1 MKNSLNVFSLF
12 IIILFSINISLIND
26 LSANEVDE
34 IIVKG
39 ARIETPASNFGSSIF
54 ILNSEDIRLRGIRS
68 AIDAISSSPG
78 VTTKK
83 NGSFGGVG
91 SVRIRGASS
100 SQTLVLVDG
109 VPVNDASSP
118 GGGYNFEYLD
128 TSNIERIEVLRG
140 SQSTLWGSDAIGGVV
155 NIFTKSAKDNSVN
168 ILSETGSFGLRK
180 INSEFGLV
188 SNFGKFLFLVDDTS
202 LDGISKADRKD
213 GNIEKDGF
221 ETNSY
226 SFKGN
231 TEVNN
236 IEIKGLLSYI
246 KSDVEYDSFGF
257 VTGVQDGDERS
268 ITEEFTGNLTI
279 KFNLFGEKLEN
290 TFSFNQSDISRD
302 YFTDNNLTFGAD
314 GDRKLY
320 RYQGNTGFGK
330 YNKIAF
336 GFEKEES
343 SVSLDKLSIDSLF
356 LLYQFQPI
364 KDLVVSAGIRN
375 DDNKGFSS
383 KTTRKI
389 AAAYKISENIS
400 IKSSWGEGFK
410 VPTIFQTTFF
420 CCGANSAN
428 TNIRPEVSTSYDLG
442 FDFSLKDKFS
452 FSFIYFKQDVNNQ
465 INFSFS
471 LGGYENIDFVESDGF
486 EISSNSKVSETVNL
500 FINYSYIDS
509 IDGNGLRLINIPKD
523 SGELVLTY
531 APSSKLSG
539 SMALKYNG
547 SEISTYGNLN
557 SWSRVDIN
565 LFYKLNNF
573 SEVYFRVENLFDEDY
588 QQVFGYGTPDRSG
601 LVGIKL
607 TF

>member
-155 NIFTKSAKDNSVN
+155 NIFTKSAEDNSVN

-279 KFNLFGEKLEN
+279 RFNLFGEKLEN

-531 APSSKLSG
+531 APFSKLSG

-601 LVGIKL
+601 LVGIKV

>member
-1 MKNSLNVFSLF
+1 MKNFLNKLFLF
-12 IIILFSINISLIND
+12 IIFSTSIFSLS
-26 LSANEVDE
+26 SAFSSEVKE

-39 ARIETPASNFGSSIF
+39 ARIETSEGNFGSSIF
-54 ILNSEDIRLRGIRS
+54 ILNSEEMRLRGIRS

-128 TSNIERIEVLRG
+128 ISNIERIEVLRG

-155 NIFTKSAKDNSVN
+155 NIFTKSAEDNSVN
-168 ILSETGSFGLRK
+168 ILSETGSFGLKK

-188 SNFGKFLFLVDDTS
+188 SNFGKFLFLFDDTS
-202 LDGISKADRKD
+202 FGGISKADRKD

-226 SFKGN
+226 SIKGN
-231 TEVNN
+231 TELNN

-389 AAAYKISENIS
+389 AAAFKISENIS

-452 FSFIYFKQDVNNQ
+452 FSLIYFKQDVNNQ

-486 EISSNSKVSETVNL
+486 EISTNSKVSETVNL

-509 IDGNGLRLINIPKD
+509 IDGNGLRLINIPKN

-531 APSSKLSG
+531 EPSSKLSG

-601 LVGIKL
+601 LVGIKV

>member
-1 MKNSLNVFSLF
+1 MKFFLSASCLF
-12 IIILFSINISLIND
+12 IIILFSINIFLIND
-26 LSANEVDE
+26 LSANKVDE

-68 AIDAISSSPG
+68 AIDAISYSPG

-128 TSNIERIEVLRG
+128 TSNIDRIEVLRG

-155 NIFTKSAKDNSVN
+155 NIFTKSAEDNSIN
-168 ILSETGSFGLRK
+168 ILSETGSFGLKK

-188 SNFGKFLFLVDDTS
+188 SNFGKFLFLVNDTS
-202 LDGISKADRKD
+202 LDGISKADKKD

-221 ETNSY
+221 EKNSY

-231 TEVNN
+231 MKVNN

-268 ITEEFTGNLTI
+268 ITEEFTGNITI

-320 RYQGNTGFGK
+320 RYQGNAGFGNH
-330 YNKIAF
+330 NKIAF

-364 KDLVVSAGIRN
+364 KNLVVSAGIRN

-420 CCGANSAN
+420 CCGAKSAN

-452 FSFIYFKQDVNNQ
+452 FSLIYFKQDVNNQ
-465 INFSFS
+465 INFSFG

-486 EISSNSKVSETVNL
+486 EISTNSKVSETVNL
-500 FINYSYIDS
+500 SINYSYIDS

-531 APSSKLSG
+531 EPASKISG

-601 LVGIKL
+601 LAGIKV

>member
-100 SQTLVLVDG
+100 SQTLVLIDG

-155 NIFTKSAKDNSVN
+155 NIFTKSAEDNSVN

-557 SWSRVDIN
+557 SWSRIDIN

-601 LVGIKL
+601 LVGIKVN
-607 TF
+607 F

>member
-12 IIILFSINISLIND
+12 IIILFSINISLINN
-26 LSANEVDE
+26 LFANEVDE

-155 NIFTKSAKDNSVN
+155 NIFTKSAEDNSVN

-231 TEVNN
+231 MEVNN
-236 IEIKGLLSYI
+236 IKIKGLLSYI

-279 KFNLFGEKLEN
+279 KFNLFGKKLEN

-343 SVSLDKLSIDSLF
+343 NVSLDKLLIDSLF

-452 FSFIYFKQDVNNQ
+452 FSLIYFKQDVNNQ

-573 SEVYFRVENLFDEDY
+573 SEIYFRVENLFDEDY
-588 QQVFGYGTPDRSG
+588 QQVFGYGTPERYG
-601 LVGIKL
+601 LVGIKV

>member
-1 MKNSLNVFSLF
+1 MKFFLSASCLF
-12 IIILFSINISLIND
+12 IIILFSINIFLIND
-26 LSANEVDE
+26 LSANKVDE

-68 AIDAISSSPG
+68 AIDAISYSPG

-128 TSNIERIEVLRG
+128 TSNIDRIEVLRG

-155 NIFTKSAKDNSVN
+155 NIFTKSAEDNSIN
-168 ILSETGSFGLRK
+168 ILSETGSFGLKK

-188 SNFGKFLFLVDDTS
+188 SNFGKFLFLVNDTS
-202 LDGISKADRKD
+202 LDGISKADKKD

-221 ETNSY
+221 EKNSY

-231 TEVNN
+231 MKVNN

-320 RYQGNTGFGK
+320 RYQGNAGFGNH
-330 YNKIAF
+330 NKIAF

-364 KDLVVSAGIRN
+364 KNLVVSAGIRN

-420 CCGANSAN
+420 CCGAKSAN

-452 FSFIYFKQDVNNQ
+452 FSLIYFKQDVNNQ
-465 INFSFS
+465 INFSFG

-486 EISSNSKVSETVNL
+486 EISTNSKVSETVNL

-531 APSSKLSG
+531 EPASKISG

-601 LVGIKL
+601 LAGIKV

>member
-1 MKNSLNVFSLF
+1 M
-12 IIILFSINISLIND
+12 
-26 LSANEVDE
+26 
-34 IIVKG
+34 
-39 ARIETPASNFGSSIF
+39 
-54 ILNSEDIRLRGIRS
+54 
-68 AIDAISSSPG
+68 
-78 VTTKK
+78 
-83 NGSFGGVG
+83 
-91 SVRIRGASS
+91 
-100 SQTLVLVDG
+100 
-109 VPVNDASSP
+109 
-118 GGGYNFEYLD
+118 
-128 TSNIERIEVLRG
+128 
-140 SQSTLWGSDAIGGVV
+140 
-155 NIFTKSAKDNSVN
+155 
-168 ILSETGSFGLRK
+168 
-180 INSEFGLV
+180 
-188 SNFGKFLFLVDDTS
+188 
-202 LDGISKADRKD
+202 
-213 GNIEKDGF
+213 
-221 ETNSY
+221 
-226 SFKGN
+226 
-231 TEVNN
+231 
-236 IEIKGLLSYI
+236 
-246 KSDVEYDSFGF
+246 
-257 VTGVQDGDERS
+257 
-268 ITEEFTGNLTI
+268 
-279 KFNLFGEKLEN
+279 FGEKLEN

-601 LVGIKL
+601 LVGIKV

>member
-1 MKNSLNVFSLF
+1 MKFFLSASCLF
-12 IIILFSINISLIND
+12 IIILFSINIFLIND
-26 LSANEVDE
+26 LSANKVDE

-68 AIDAISSSPG
+68 VIDAISYSPG

-128 TSNIERIEVLRG
+128 TSNIGRIEVLRG

-155 NIFTKSAKDNSVN
+155 NIFTKSAEDNSIN
-168 ILSETGSFGLRK
+168 ILSETGSFGLKK

-188 SNFGKFLFLVDDTS
+188 SNFGKFLFLVNDTS
-202 LDGISKADRKD
+202 LDGISKADKKD

-221 ETNSY
+221 EKNSY

-231 TEVNN
+231 MKVNN
-236 IEIKGLLSYI
+236 IEIRGLLSYI

-268 ITEEFTGNLTI
+268 ITEEFKGNLTI

-320 RYQGNTGFGK
+320 RYQGNAGFGN

-364 KDLVVSAGIRN
+364 KNLVVSAGIRN

-420 CCGANSAN
+420 CCGAKSAN

-452 FSFIYFKQDVNNQ
+452 FSLIYFKQDVNNQ
-465 INFSFS
+465 INFSFG

-486 EISSNSKVSETVNL
+486 EISTNSKVSETVNL

-531 APSSKLSG
+531 EPASKISG

-601 LVGIKL
+601 LAGIKV

>member
-1 MKNSLNVFSLF
+1 MKFFLSASCLF
-12 IIILFSINISLIND
+12 IIILFSINIFLIND
-26 LSANEVDE
+26 LSANKVDE

-68 AIDAISSSPG
+68 AIDAISYSPG

-128 TSNIERIEVLRG
+128 TSNIDRIEVLRG

-155 NIFTKSAKDNSVN
+155 NIFTKSAEDNSIN
-168 ILSETGSFGLRK
+168 ILSETGSFGLKK

-188 SNFGKFLFLVDDTS
+188 SNFGKFLFSVNDTS
-202 LDGISKADRKD
+202 LDGISKADKKD

-221 ETNSY
+221 EKNSY

-231 TEVNN
+231 MKVNN

-320 RYQGNTGFGK
+320 RYQGNAGFGNH
-330 YNKIAF
+330 NKIAF

-364 KDLVVSAGIRN
+364 KNLVVSAGIRN

-420 CCGANSAN
+420 CCGAKSAN

-452 FSFIYFKQDVNNQ
+452 FSLIYFKQDVNNQ
-465 INFSFS
+465 INFSFG

-486 EISSNSKVSETVNL
+486 EISTNSKVSETVNL

-509 IDGNGLRLINIPKD
+509 IGGNGLRLINIPKD

-531 APSSKLSG
+531 EPASKISG

-601 LVGIKL
+601 LAGIKV

>member
-1 MKNSLNVFSLF
+1 MKFFLSASCLF
-12 IIILFSINISLIND
+12 IIILFSINIFLIND
-26 LSANEVDE
+26 LSANKVDE

-68 AIDAISSSPG
+68 AIDAISYSPG

-128 TSNIERIEVLRG
+128 TSNIDRIEVLRG

-155 NIFTKSAKDNSVN
+155 NIFTKSAEDNSIN
-168 ILSETGSFGLRK
+168 ILSETGSFGLKK

-188 SNFGKFLFLVDDTS
+188 SNFGKFLFLVNDTS
-202 LDGISKADRKD
+202 LDGISKADKKD

-221 ETNSY
+221 EKNSY

-231 TEVNN
+231 MKVNN

-314 GDRKLY
+314 GDRKMY
-320 RYQGNTGFGK
+320 RYQGNAGFGN

-364 KDLVVSAGIRN
+364 KNLVVSAGIRN

-420 CCGANSAN
+420 CCGAKSAN

-452 FSFIYFKQDVNNQ
+452 FSLIYFKQDVNNQ
-465 INFSFS
+465 INFSFG

-486 EISSNSKVSETVNL
+486 EISTNSKVSETVNL

-531 APSSKLSG
+531 ELASKISG

-601 LVGIKL
+601 LAGIKV

>member
-155 NIFTKSAKDNSVN
+155 NIFTKSAEDNSVN

-531 APSSKLSG
+531 APFSKLSG

-601 LVGIKL
+601 LVGIKV

>member
-1 MKNSLNVFSLF
+1 MKFFLSASCLF
-12 IIILFSINISLIND
+12 IIILFSINIFLIND
-26 LSANEVDE
+26 LSANKVDE

-68 AIDAISSSPG
+68 AIDAISYSPG

-128 TSNIERIEVLRG
+128 TSNIDRIEVLRG

-155 NIFTKSAKDNSVN
+155 NIFTKSAEDNSIN
-168 ILSETGSFGLRK
+168 ILSETGSFGLKK

-188 SNFGKFLFLVDDTS
+188 SNFGKFLFLVNDTS
-202 LDGISKADRKD
+202 LDGISKADKKD

-221 ETNSY
+221 EKNSY

-231 TEVNN
+231 MKVNN
-236 IEIKGLLSYI
+236 IEIRGLLAYI

-268 ITEEFTGNLTI
+268 ITEEFTGNITI

-320 RYQGNTGFGK
+320 RYQGNAGFGNH
-330 YNKIAF
+330 NKIAF

-364 KDLVVSAGIRN
+364 KNLVVSAGIRN

-420 CCGANSAN
+420 CCGAKSAN

-452 FSFIYFKQDVNNQ
+452 FSLIYFKQDVNNQ
-465 INFSFS
+465 INFSFG

-486 EISSNSKVSETVNL
+486 EISTNSKVSETVNL
-500 FINYSYIDS
+500 SINYSYIDS

-531 APSSKLSG
+531 EPASKISG

-601 LVGIKL
+601 LAGIKV

>member
-39 ARIETPASNFGSSIF
+39 ARIETPATNFGSSIF

-128 TSNIERIEVLRG
+128 TYNIERIEVLRG
-140 SQSTLWGSDAIGGVV
+140 SQSTLWGSDAIGGVI
-155 NIFTKSAKDNSVN
+155 NIFTKSAEDNSVN

-188 SNFGKFLFLVDDTS
+188 SNFGKFLFLVGDTS

-221 ETNSY
+221 ETSSY

-236 IEIKGLLSYI
+236 IKIKGLLSYI

-343 SVSLDKLSIDSLF
+343 SVSLDKLAIDSLF

-452 FSFIYFKQDVNNQ
+452 FSLIYFKQDVNNQ

-601 LVGIKL
+601 LVGIKV

>member
-155 NIFTKSAKDNSVN
+155 NIFTKSAEDNSVN

-531 APSSKLSG
+531 APSLKLSG
-539 SMALKYNG
+539 SIALKYNG

-601 LVGIKL
+601 LVGIKV

>member
-54 ILNSEDIRLRGIRS
+54 ILNSDDIRLRGIRS

-155 NIFTKSAKDNSVN
+155 NIFTKSAEDNSVN
-168 ILSETGSFGLRK
+168 IVSETGSFGLRK

-231 TEVNN
+231 TEINN

-389 AAAYKISENIS
+389 AAAYKISDNIS

-452 FSFIYFKQDVNNQ
+452 FSLIYFKQDVNNQ

-500 FINYSYIDS
+500 FVNYSYIDS

-573 SEVYFRVENLFDEDY
+573 SEVYFRLENLFDEDY

-601 LVGIKL
+601 LVGIKV

>member
-1 MKNSLNVFSLF
+1 MKSFLNTACLF
-12 IIILFSINISLIND
+12 VIILFSINIFLVND

-39 ARIETPASNFGSSIF
+39 ARIETPVRNFGSSIF

-78 VTTKK
+78 VTSKK

-91 SVRIRGASS
+91 SVRIRGAAS

-155 NIFTKSAKDNSVN
+155 NIFTKSAEDNSVN
-168 ILSETGSFGLRK
+168 ILSETGSFGLKK

-188 SNFGKFLFLVDDTS
+188 SNVGKFLFLIDETS
-202 LDGISKADRKD
+202 LDGISKADKKD

-226 SFKGN
+226 SFKGDI
-231 TEVNN
+231 EVNN

-268 ITEEFTGNLTI
+268 ITEEFTGNFTI
-279 KFNLFGEKLEN
+279 KFNLFGDKLEN
-290 TFSFNQSDISRD
+290 TFSLNQSDISRD

-314 GDRKLY
+314 GDRRLY
-320 RYQGNTGFGK
+320 RYQGNTEFGK
-330 YNKIAF
+330 FNKIAF

-356 LLYQFQPI
+356 FLYQFQPI
-364 KDLVVSAGIRN
+364 EDLFVSVGIRN
-375 DDNKGFSS
+375 DDNKGFNS

-389 AAAYKISENIS
+389 AAAYKITENIS

-420 CCGANSAN
+420 CCGAKSAN
-428 TNIRPEVSTSYDLG
+428 INIRPEESTSYDLG
-442 FDFSLKDKFS
+442 FDFILKDKFS
-452 FSFIYFKQDVNNQ
+452 FSLTYFKQDVNNQ
-465 INFSFS
+465 INFSFG

-486 EISSNSKVSETVNL
+486 EISTNSKISETINL

-509 IDGNGLRLINIPKD
+509 IDGSGLRLINIPKD

-531 APSSKLSG
+531 EPSSKLSG
-539 SMALKYNG
+539 SMTLKYNG

-557 SWSRVDIN
+557 SWSRADIN

-573 SEVYFRVENLFDEDY
+573 SEVYFRVENLFDENY
-588 QQVFGYGTPDRSG
+588 QQVYGYGTPNRSG
-601 LVGIKL
+601 LVGIKVN
-607 TF
+607 F

>member
-1 MKNSLNVFSLF
+1 MKNSLNVFSLY

-78 VTTKK
+78 VTAKK

-155 NIFTKSAKDNSVN
+155 NIFTKSAEDNSVN

-180 INSEFGLV
+180 LNSEFGLV
-188 SNFGKFLFLVDDTS
+188 SNLGKFLFLVDDTS

-231 TEVNN
+231 IEVNN

-279 KFNLFGEKLEN
+279 KFNSFGEKLEN

-302 YFTDNNLTFGAD
+302 YFTNNNLTFGAD

-330 YNKIAF
+330 FNKIAF
-336 GFEKEES
+336 GFEQEES
-343 SVSLDKLSIDSLF
+343 SVNLDKLSIDSLF
-356 LLYQFQPI
+356 FLYQFQPI

-420 CCGANSAN
+420 CCGAKSAN
-428 TNIRPEVSTSYDLG
+428 INIRPEESTSFDLG
-442 FDFSLKDKFS
+442 FDYTLEDKFS
-452 FSFIYFKQDVNNQ
+452 FNLIYFKQDVNNQ

-486 EISSNSKVSETVNL
+486 EISTSSKISETVNL

-509 IDGNGLRLINIPKD
+509 IDGSGLRLINIPKD
-523 SGELVLTY
+523 SGELGLTY
-531 APSSKLSG
+531 VSPSKLSG
-539 SMALKYNG
+539 SMTIKYNG

-557 SWSRVDIN
+557 SWLRVDIN

-573 SEVYFRVENLFDEDY
+573 SEVYFRIENLFDEDY
-588 QQVFGYGTPDRSG
+588 QQVYGYGTPNRSG
-601 LVGIKL
+601 LFGIKVN
-607 TF
+607 F

>member
-1 MKNSLNVFSLF
+1 MKFFLSASCLF
-12 IIILFSINISLIND
+12 IIILFSINIFLIND
-26 LSANEVDE
+26 LSANKVDE

-68 AIDAISSSPG
+68 AIDAISYSPG

-128 TSNIERIEVLRG
+128 TSNIDRIEVLRG

-155 NIFTKSAKDNSVN
+155 NIFTKSAEDNSIN
-168 ILSETGSFGLRK
+168 ILSETGSFGLKK

-188 SNFGKFLFLVDDTS
+188 SNFGKFLFLVNDTS
-202 LDGISKADRKD
+202 LDGISKADKKD

-221 ETNSY
+221 EKNSY

-231 TEVNN
+231 MKVNN

-268 ITEEFTGNLTI
+268 ITEEFTGNITI

-320 RYQGNTGFGK
+320 RYQGNAGFGNH
-330 YNKIAF
+330 NKIAF

-364 KDLVVSAGIRN
+364 KNLVVSAGIRN

-420 CCGANSAN
+420 CCGAKSAN

-452 FSFIYFKQDVNNQ
+452 FSLIYFKQDVNNQ
-465 INFSFS
+465 INFSFG

-486 EISSNSKVSETVNL
+486 EISTNSKVSETVNL

-531 APSSKLSG
+531 EPASKISG

-601 LVGIKL
+601 LAGIKV

>member
-12 IIILFSINISLIND
+12 IIIFFSINISLIND

-128 TSNIERIEVLRG
+128 TYNIERIEVLRG
-140 SQSTLWGSDAIGGVV
+140 SQSTLWGSDAIGGVI
-155 NIFTKSAKDNSVN
+155 NIFTKSAEDNSVN

-188 SNFGKFLFLVDDTS
+188 SNFGKFLFLVGDTS

-221 ETNSY
+221 ETSSY

-236 IEIKGLLSYI
+236 IKIKGLLSYI

-302 YFTDNNLTFGAD
+302 YFTDNKLTFGAD

-343 SVSLDKLSIDSLF
+343 SVSLDKLAIDSLF

-428 TNIRPEVSTSYDLG
+428 INIRPEVSTSYDLG

-452 FSFIYFKQDVNNQ
+452 FSLIYFKQDVNNQ

-539 SMALKYNG
+539 SMAIKYNG

-601 LVGIKL
+601 LVGIKV

>member
-1 MKNSLNVFSLF
+1 MKFFLSASCLF
-12 IIILFSINISLIND
+12 IIILFSINIFLIND
-26 LSANEVDE
+26 LSANKVDE

-68 AIDAISSSPG
+68 AIDAISYSPG

-128 TSNIERIEVLRG
+128 TSNIDRIEVLRG

-155 NIFTKSAKDNSVN
+155 NIFTKSAEDNSIN

-188 SNFGKFLFLVDDTS
+188 SNFGKFLFLVNDTS
-202 LDGISKADRKD
+202 LDGISKADKKD

-221 ETNSY
+221 EKNSY

-231 TEVNN
+231 MKVNN
-236 IEIKGLLSYI
+236 IEIRGLLSYI

-364 KDLVVSAGIRN
+364 KNLVVSAGIRN

-420 CCGANSAN
+420 CCGAKSAN

-452 FSFIYFKQDVNNQ
+452 FSLIYFKQDVNNQ
-465 INFSFS
+465 INFSFG
-471 LGGYENIDFVESDGF
+471 LGGYENIDFVESAGF
-486 EISSNSKVSETVNL
+486 EISTNSKVSETVNL

-531 APSSKLSG
+531 EPASKISG

-601 LVGIKL
+601 LAGIKV

>member
-1 MKNSLNVFSLF
+1 MKFFLSASCLF
-12 IIILFSINISLIND
+12 IIILFSINIFLIND
-26 LSANEVDE
+26 LSANKVDE

-68 AIDAISSSPG
+68 AIDAISYSPG

-128 TSNIERIEVLRG
+128 TSNIDRIEVLRG

-155 NIFTKSAKDNSVN
+155 NIFTKSAEDNSIN
-168 ILSETGSFGLRK
+168 ILSETGSFGLKK

-188 SNFGKFLFLVDDTS
+188 SNFGKFLFLVNDTS
-202 LDGISKADRKD
+202 LDGISKADKKD

-221 ETNSY
+221 EKNSY

-231 TEVNN
+231 MKVNN

-320 RYQGNTGFGK
+320 RYQGNAGFGNH
-330 YNKIAF
+330 NKIAF

-364 KDLVVSAGIRN
+364 KNLVVSAGIRN

-420 CCGANSAN
+420 CCGAKSAN

-452 FSFIYFKQDVNNQ
+452 FSLIYFKQDVNNQ
-465 INFSFS
+465 INFSFG

-486 EISSNSKVSETVNL
+486 EISTNSKVSETVNL
-500 FINYSYIDS
+500 SINYSYIDS

-531 APSSKLSG
+531 EPASKISG

-601 LVGIKL
+601 LAGIKV

>member
-140 SQSTLWGSDAIGGVV
+140 SQSTLWGSDAVGGVV
-155 NIFTKSAKDNSVN
+155 NIFTKSAEDNSVN

-302 YFTDNNLTFGAD
+302 YFTNNNLTFGAD
-314 GDRKLY
+314 GDRRLY

-343 SVSLDKLSIDSLF
+343 NVSLDKLSIDSLF

-389 AAAYKISENIS
+389 AAAYKLSENIS

-452 FSFIYFKQDVNNQ
+452 FSLIYFKQDVNNQ

-601 LVGIKL
+601 LVGIKV

>member
-155 NIFTKSAKDNSVN
+155 NIFTKSAEDNSVN

-213 GNIEKDGF
+213 GNTEKDGF

-364 KDLVVSAGIRN
+364 KDLVISAGIRN

-420 CCGANSAN
+420 CCGANRAN

-452 FSFIYFKQDVNNQ
+452 FSLIYFKQDVNNQ

-601 LVGIKL
+601 LVGIKV

>member
-54 ILNSEDIRLRGIRS
+54 ILNSKDIRLRGIRS

-155 NIFTKSAKDNSVN
+155 NIFTKSAEDNSVN

-231 TEVNN
+231 TEINN
-236 IEIKGLLSYI
+236 IKIKGLLSYI

-314 GDRKLY
+314 GDRRLY
-320 RYQGNTGFGK
+320 RYQGNTGFGI

-343 SVSLDKLSIDSLF
+343 NVSLDKLSIDSLF

-452 FSFIYFKQDVNNQ
+452 FSLIYFKQDVNNQ

-531 APSSKLSG
+531 VPSSKLSG

-573 SEVYFRVENLFDEDY
+573 SEIYFRVENLFDEDY

-601 LVGIKL
+601 LVGIKV

>member
-100 SQTLVLVDG
+100 SQTLILVDG

-601 LVGIKL
+601 LAGIKV

>member
-155 NIFTKSAKDNSVN
+155 NIFTKSAEDNSVN

-180 INSEFGLV
+180 LNSEFGLV

-231 TEVNN
+231 TEINK
-236 IEIKGLLSYI
+236 IKIKGLLSYI

-343 SVSLDKLSIDSLF
+343 NVSLDKLSIDSLF

-420 CCGANSAN
+420 CCGSNSAN

-452 FSFIYFKQDVNNQ
+452 FSLIYFKQDVNNQ

-531 APSSKLSG
+531 VPSSKLSG

-573 SEVYFRVENLFDEDY
+573 SEIYFRVENLFDENY

-601 LVGIKL
+601 LVGIKV

>member
-12 IIILFSINISLIND
+12 IIIFFSINISLIND

-155 NIFTKSAKDNSVN
+155 NIFTKSAEDNSVN

-188 SNFGKFLFLVDDTS
+188 SNFGKFLFLVGDTS

-231 TEVNN
+231 MEVNN

-452 FSFIYFKQDVNNQ
+452 FSLIYFKQDVNNQ

-601 LVGIKL
+601 LVGIKV

>member
-155 NIFTKSAKDNSVN
+155 NIFTKSAEDNSVN

-279 KFNLFGEKLEN
+279 RFNLFGEKLEN

-601 LVGIKL
+601 LVGIKV